1 MGAAHL
7 AAPHVNRRCDHLSG
21 SDLLHQQADR
31 RHISHRI
38 HRSHLVEMYL
48 RHRNAVCVTLR
59 LGDQPIDRKN
69 IRLYLVRYRKVMN
82 NMLNLMHTAMVVML
96 MRVNMVVMLMACN
109 SILGHRIVVFVMIV
123 FIVMLMVTVMVMV
136 FVSVSGNMAMCL
148 RMFVHG
154 LIFLHAVHLHCDM
167 RTANAAFTH
176 LFLLHH
182 NARDLKRIQLRHK
195 SLRIRK
201 QLQQR
206 CRQHIPRRS
215 HAAVQI

>member
-96 MRVNMVVMLMACN
+96 MRVNMVVMLMFMPA
-109 SILGHRIVVFVMIV
+109 F
-123 FIVMLMVTVMVMV
+123 MVMV
-136 FVSVSGNMAMCL
+136 FVSGNMAMFL

-167 RTANAAFTH
+167 RAANTALTH
-176 LFLLHH
+176 LFLLHR